1 MCAADPCRLRRR
13 RGQLVHT
20 ARPRPHARAL
30 LRTAQLKPTPTTS
43 LTAPPA
49 PLTACVL
56 WVSGWGWAPAALHD
70 ADHSHASFFF
80 YYEIPLSLTRG
91 PPCGWGL
98 GRVRFYSGAP
108 AGPHLPPFGREVG
121 GSCSQGPFSRQ
132 IPGEAIKNNSSRREG
147 GAGCDRQGDAGRERA
162 QARAYCGRVVPS
174 PEWVRQARKCRAE
187 TDQKRTK

>member
-56 WVSGWGWAPAALHD
+56 WVSGWGWPPAALHD
-70 ADHSHASFFF
+70 ADYSASFSLRFDFWFF
-80 YYEIPLSLTRG
+80 LKNIRKTKSRG
-91 PPCGWGL
+91 STEGVRWKGYPSKL
-98 GRVRFYSGAP
+98 LHAAAFRVAKTPRMRAACTVAARKSVHSARNPRRAFFFGSRLVCTFAKALFCCHGCRASGA
-108 AGPHLPPFGREVG
+108 F
-121 GSCSQGPFSRQ
+121 
-132 IPGEAIKNNSSRREG
+132 
-147 GAGCDRQGDAGRERA
+147 
-162 QARAYCGRVVPS
+162 
-174 PEWVRQARKCRAE
+174 
-187 TDQKRTK
+187 